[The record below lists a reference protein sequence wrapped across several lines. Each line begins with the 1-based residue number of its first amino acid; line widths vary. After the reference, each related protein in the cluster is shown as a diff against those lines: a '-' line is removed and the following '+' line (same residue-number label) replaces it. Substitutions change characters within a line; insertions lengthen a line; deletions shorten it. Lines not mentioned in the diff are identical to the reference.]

1 MTEITVNGM
10 TCTSCAT
17 HVKDALEK
25 IPGVNAAVVSYPE
38 SRAQVMAD
46 TAVSHNQLLAAIA
59 ALGYQGSIRV
69 GDFKD
74 EPKIRDALEGA
85 GLHIAIIGS
94 GGAAMAAALKAVE
107 QGATVTLIERGT
119 IGGTCVNIGCVPSKI
134 MIRAAHI
141 AHLRRESPFDGG
153 IAATVPAIDRSKL
166 LAQQQARVDELRHAK
181 YEGILDG
188 NPAITVLHGEARFKD
203 DQSLVVRL
211 NEGGERE
218 VTFDR
223 CLVATG
229 ASPAVPPIPG
239 LKESPYWTSTE
250 ALVSDTIPARLA
262 VIGSSVV
269 ALELAQ
275 AFARLGSQVTIL
287 ARSTLFFRE
296 DPAIGEAVTAA
307 FRAEGIEV
315 LEHTQASQVAHV
327 NGEFVLT
334 TGHGELRADKL
345 LVATGRAPNT
355 RSLALDAAGVTV
367 NAQGA
372 IVIDQGMRTSNPNI
386 YAAGDCT
393 DQPQFVYVAAAA
405 GTRAAINMTG
415 GDAALNLTAMP
426 AVVFTDPQVATVG
439 YSEAEAHHDGI
450 ETDSR
455 TLTLDNVPRALAN
468 FDTRGFIKLVIEEGS
483 GRLIGVQAVAP
494 EAGELIQTAVL
505 AIRNRMTVQ
514 ELADQL
520 FPYLTMVEGLKLAA
534 QTPLGE
540 ICRYRVCRVM
550 PSSRHRSPTLVSGC
564 PIAAIARRSLAA
576 VILNGR
582 PPFRPRARADAKPA
596 MVRSAINS
604 RSNSANAAKMP
615 KTSLPAAV
623 VVSMAAP
630 WPVNTLRPMPRAVRS
645 CTVLMRWRKSRPSRS
660 SFHTTSVS
668 PGRSAFRQLT
678 KPGRS
683 SRLPDAWSS

>member
-1 MTEITVNGM
+1 MNSRVLHVTGM
-10 TCTSCAT
+10 TCDSCAN
-17 HVKDALEK
+17 HVEKALLTV
-25 IPGVNAAVVSYPE
+25 PGVHKAEVSYPDALARVSGE
-38 SRAQVMAD
+38 PALDPTMLVS
-46 TAVSHNQLLAAIA
+46 AVAAAGYRA
-59 ALGYQGSIRV
+59 ALADAPPAAMGSGLLGKMREWLGS
-69 GDFKD
+69 GDKAGGD
-74 EPKIRDALEGA
+74 GG
-85 GLHIAIIGS
+85 GLHIAVIGS

-107 QGATVTLIERGT
+107 QGARVTLIERGT
-119 IGGTCVNIGCVPSKI
+119 LGGTCVNVGCVPSKI

-153 IAATVPAIDRSKL
+153 IAAAPPAILRERL

-181 YEGILDG
+181 YENILDG
-188 NPAITVLHGEARFKD
+188 NTAITMLRGEARFRD
-203 DQSLVVRL
+203 GHHLTVRL
-211 NEGGERE
+211 TDGGERE
-218 VTFDR
+218 VAFDR
-223 CLVATG
+223 CLIATG
-229 ASPAVPPIPG
+229 ASAAVPPIPG
-239 LKESPYWTSTE
+239 LKDTPYWTSTE
-250 ALVSDTIPARLA
+250 ALESDTIPQRLA

-269 ALELAQ
+269 AVELAQ
-275 AFARLGSQVTIL
+275 AFARLGSRVTIL

-315 LEHTQASQVAHV
+315 QEHTQASHVAYAS
-327 NGEFVLT
+327 GEFVLT
-334 TGHGELRADKL
+334 TGHGIVAADKL
-345 LVATGRAPNT
+345 LVATGRTPNT
-355 RSLALDAAGVTV
+355 RGLNLEAAGVTI

-372 IVIDQGMRTSNPNI
+372 IVIDKGMRTSNPHI

-415 GDAALNLTAMP
+415 GDAALDLSAMP

-439 YSEAEAHHDGI
+439 YSEAKAHHDGI

-534 QTPLGE
+534 QTFNKDVKQL
-540 ICRYRVCRVM
+540 
-550 PSSRHRSPTLVSGC
+550 
-564 PIAAIARRSLAA
+564 
-576 VILNGR
+576 
-582 PPFRPRARADAKPA
+582 
-596 MVRSAINS
+596 
-604 RSNSANAAKMP
+604 
-615 KTSLPAAV
+615 
-623 VVSMAAP
+623 
-630 WPVNTLRPMPRAVRS
+630 S
-645 CTVLMRWRKSRPSRS
+645 CCA
-660 SFHTTSVS
+660 
-668 PGRSAFRQLT
+668 G
-678 KPGRS
+678 
-683 SRLPDAWSS
+683 

>member
-1 MTEITVNGM
+1 MTTLKITGM
-10 TCTSCAT
+10 TCDSCAV
-17 HVKDALEK
+17 HVKEALEK
-25 IPGVNAAVVSYPE
+25 VPGVQSAEVSYAKGSARLAIEADTSPDTLTAAV
-38 SRAQVMAD
+38 AG
-46 TAVSHNQLLAAIA
+46 
-59 ALGYQGSIRV
+59 LGYRATLADAPVAPAGGGLLGKVREWLGSDDKAG
-69 GDFKD
+69 GD
-74 EPKIRDALEGA
+74 A
-85 GLHIAIIGS
+85 GKLHIAVIGS

-107 QGATVTLIERGT
+107 QGAHVTLIERGT
-119 IGGTCVNIGCVPSKI
+119 IGGTCVNVGCVPSKI
-134 MIRAAHI
+134 MIRAAHV

-153 IAATVPAIDRSKL
+153 MPPTPPTILRERL
-166 LAQQQARVDELRHAK
+166 LVQQQARVDELRHAK

-203 DQSLVVRL
+203 GQSLVVRL
-211 NEGGERE
+211 NDGNERA
-218 VTFDR
+218 VAFDR

-250 ALVSDTIPARLA
+250 ALVSDTIPERLA

-275 AFARLGSQVTIL
+275 AFARLGSKVTIL

-307 FRAEGIEV
+307 FRMEGIEV
-315 LEHTQASQVAHV
+315 LDHTQASQVAHEG
-327 NGEFVLT
+327 GEFVLT
-334 TGHGELRADKL
+334 TGHGEIRADKL

-355 RSLALDAAGVTV
+355 RSLNLEAAGIAL
-367 NAQGA
+367 NPQGA
-372 IVIDQGMRTSNPNI
+372 IVIDSGMRTSVEHI

-415 GDAALNLTAMP
+415 GDATLNLTAMP

-455 TLTLDNVPRALAN
+455 LLTLDNVPRALAN
-468 FDTRGFIKLVIEEGS
+468 FDTRGFIKLVVEVGS
-483 GRLIGVQAVAP
+483 GRSIGVQAVTP
-494 EAGELIQTAVL
+494 EAGELIQTAAL

-534 QTPLGE
+534 QTFNKDVKQL
-540 ICRYRVCRVM
+540 
-550 PSSRHRSPTLVSGC
+550 
-564 PIAAIARRSLAA
+564 
-576 VILNGR
+576 
-582 PPFRPRARADAKPA
+582 
-596 MVRSAINS
+596 
-604 RSNSANAAKMP
+604 
-615 KTSLPAAV
+615 
-623 VVSMAAP
+623 
-630 WPVNTLRPMPRAVRS
+630 S
-645 CTVLMRWRKSRPSRS
+645 CCA
-660 SFHTTSVS
+660 
-668 PGRSAFRQLT
+668 G
-678 KPGRS
+678 
-683 SRLPDAWSS
+683 

>member
-1 MTEITVNGM
+1 MNSRVLHVTGM
-10 TCTSCAT
+10 TCDSCAN
-17 HVKDALEK
+17 HVEKALLTV
-25 IPGVNAAVVSYPE
+25 PGVHKAEVSYPDALARVSGE
-38 SRAQVMAD
+38 PALDPTMLVS
-46 TAVSHNQLLAAIA
+46 AVAAAGYRA
-59 ALGYQGSIRV
+59 ALADAPPAAMGSGLLGKMREWLGS
-69 GDFKD
+69 GDKAGGD
-74 EPKIRDALEGA
+74 GG
-85 GLHIAIIGS
+85 GLHIAVIGS

-107 QGATVTLIERGT
+107 QGARVTLIERGT
-119 IGGTCVNIGCVPSKI
+119 LGGTCVNVGCVPSKI

-153 IAATVPAIDRSKL
+153 IAAAPPAILRERL

-181 YEGILDG
+181 YENILDG
-188 NPAITVLHGEARFKD
+188 NTAITMLRGEARFRD
-203 DQSLVVRL
+203 GRHLTVRL
-211 NEGGERE
+211 TDGGERE
-218 VTFDR
+218 VAFDR
-223 CLVATG
+223 CLIATG
-229 ASPAVPPIPG
+229 ASAAVPPIPG
-239 LKESPYWTSTE
+239 LKDTPYWTSTE
-250 ALVSDTIPARLA
+250 ALESDTIPQRLA

-269 ALELAQ
+269 AVELAQ
-275 AFARLGSQVTIL
+275 AFARLGSRVTIL

-315 LEHTQASQVAHV
+315 QEHTQASHVAYAA
-327 NGEFVLT
+327 GEFVLT
-334 TGHGELRADKL
+334 TGHGIVAADKL
-345 LVATGRAPNT
+345 LVATGRTPNT
-355 RSLALDAAGVTV
+355 RGLNLEAAGVTI

-372 IVIDQGMRTSNPNI
+372 IVIDKGMRTSNPHI

-415 GDAALNLTAMP
+415 GDAALDLSAMP

-439 YSEAEAHHDGI
+439 YSEAKAHHDGI

-534 QTPLGE
+534 QTFNKDVKQL
-540 ICRYRVCRVM
+540 
-550 PSSRHRSPTLVSGC
+550 
-564 PIAAIARRSLAA
+564 
-576 VILNGR
+576 
-582 PPFRPRARADAKPA
+582 
-596 MVRSAINS
+596 
-604 RSNSANAAKMP
+604 
-615 KTSLPAAV
+615 
-623 VVSMAAP
+623 
-630 WPVNTLRPMPRAVRS
+630 S
-645 CTVLMRWRKSRPSRS
+645 CCA
-660 SFHTTSVS
+660 
-668 PGRSAFRQLT
+668 G
-678 KPGRS
+678 
-683 SRLPDAWSS
+683 

>member
-1 MTEITVNGM
+1 MNGRVLHVTGM
-10 TCTSCAT
+10 TCDSCAN
-17 HVKDALEK
+17 HVEK
-25 IPGVNAAVVSYPE
+25 VLLTVPGVHKAEVSYPDALARVSGE
-38 SRAQVMAD
+38 PALDPTMLVS
-46 TAVSHNQLLAAIA
+46 AVAAAGYRA
-59 ALGYQGSIRV
+59 ALADAPPAAMGSGLLGKMREWLGS
-69 GDFKD
+69 GDKAGGD
-74 EPKIRDALEGA
+74 GG
-85 GLHIAIIGS
+85 GLHIAVIGS

-107 QGATVTLIERGT
+107 QGARVTLIERGT
-119 IGGTCVNIGCVPSKI
+119 IGGTCVNVGCVPSKI

-153 IAATVPAIDRSKL
+153 IKAAPPAILRGRL

-181 YEGILDG
+181 YESILDG
-188 NPAITVLHGEARFKD
+188 NPSITVLRGEASFKNEHT
-203 DQSLVVRL
+203 LTVRL
-211 NEGGERE
+211 VEGGER
-218 VTFDR
+218 VVAFDR

-229 ASPAVPPIPG
+229 ASAAVPPIPG
-239 LKESPYWTSTE
+239 LKDTPYWTSTE
-250 ALVSDTIPARLA
+250 ALVSDSIPERLA

-269 ALELAQ
+269 AVELAQ

-287 ARSTLFFRE
+287 ARNTLFFRE

-307 FRAEGIEV
+307 FRAEGIQV
-315 LEHTQASQVAHV
+315 LEHTQASHVAYADR
-327 NGEFVLT
+327 EFVLT
-334 TGHGELRADKL
+334 TGHGIVAADKL

-355 RSLALDAAGVTV
+355 RGLNLEAAGVTF

-372 IVIDQGMRTSNPNI
+372 IVIDQGMRTSNPHI

-415 GDAALNLTAMP
+415 GDAALDLTAMP

-514 ELADQL
+514 ELAEQL

-534 QTPLGE
+534 QTFNKDVKQL
-540 ICRYRVCRVM
+540 
-550 PSSRHRSPTLVSGC
+550 
-564 PIAAIARRSLAA
+564 
-576 VILNGR
+576 
-582 PPFRPRARADAKPA
+582 
-596 MVRSAINS
+596 
-604 RSNSANAAKMP
+604 
-615 KTSLPAAV
+615 
-623 VVSMAAP
+623 
-630 WPVNTLRPMPRAVRS
+630 S
-645 CTVLMRWRKSRPSRS
+645 CCA
-660 SFHTTSVS
+660 
-668 PGRSAFRQLT
+668 G
-678 KPGRS
+678 
-683 SRLPDAWSS
+683 

>member
-1 MTEITVNGM
+1 MTEITLNGM
-10 TCTSCAT
+10 TCTTCAT

-46 TAVSHNQLLAAIA
+46 TAVSQDQILAAIA

-74 EPKIRDALEGA
+74 ETKPRDALADA
-85 GLHIAIIGS
+85 GLHIAVIGS

-107 QGATVTLIERGT
+107 QGAHVTLIERGT
-119 IGGTCVNIGCVPSKI
+119 IGGTCVNVGCVPSKI

-153 IAATVPAIDRSKL
+153 MPPTPPTILRERL

-181 YEGILDG
+181 YEGILDD
-188 NPAITVLHGEARFKD
+188 NPAISVLHGEARFKD
-203 DQSLVVRL
+203 AHSLTVQL
-211 NEGGERE
+211 NGGGER
-218 VTFDR
+218 VPAFDR
-223 CLVATG
+223 CLIATG

-239 LKESPYWTSTE
+239 LKDTPYWTSTE
-250 ALVSDTIPARLA
+250 ALVSDTIPERLA

-275 AFARLGSQVTIL
+275 AFARLGSKVTIL

-296 DPAIGEAVTAA
+296 DPAIGEAITAA

-315 LEHTQASQVAHV
+315 LEHTQASQVAHEG
-327 NGEFVLT
+327 GEFVLT
-334 TGHGELRADKL
+334 TAHGELRADKL
-345 LVATGRAPNT
+345 LVATGRSPNT
-355 RSLALDAAGVTV
+355 RSLALDAAGVAL
-367 NAQGA
+367 NLQGA
-372 IVIDQGMRTSNPNI
+372 IVIDKGMRTSSPHI

-415 GDAALNLTAMP
+415 GEAALDLTAMP

-439 YSEAEAHHDGI
+439 YSEAEAHLKGI

-483 GRLIGVQAVAP
+483 RRLIGVQAVTP

-534 QTPLGE
+534 QTFSKDVKQL
-540 ICRYRVCRVM
+540 
-550 PSSRHRSPTLVSGC
+550 
-564 PIAAIARRSLAA
+564 
-576 VILNGR
+576 
-582 PPFRPRARADAKPA
+582 
-596 MVRSAINS
+596 
-604 RSNSANAAKMP
+604 
-615 KTSLPAAV
+615 
-623 VVSMAAP
+623 
-630 WPVNTLRPMPRAVRS
+630 S
-645 CTVLMRWRKSRPSRS
+645 CCA
-660 SFHTTSVS
+660 
-668 PGRSAFRQLT
+668 G
-678 KPGRS
+678 
-683 SRLPDAWSS
+683 